1 MAELDDNDHRWWDY
15 LILSFKEKSDAK
27 ELSCRRLRQLDE
39 DGNHITL
46 DVQIKQ
52 ECFRFEVE
60 NKMEY
65 CDVSVRSVDD
75 MVCFVN
81 ETNQAVPIDRSTADR
96 IADLVC
102 LRARWLGVFFHG
114 LQLYVMGSEPADGPK
129 SIKPS
134 AGCGYFEVGIE
145 LAGRH
150 WRIRFTFGVG
160 SNTYSCFCDDSDLLD
175 DEFVGFDIEH
185 SKIICTNVCDLIRSN
200 VAATGSVGTG
210 ALTWFENMKLALKH
224 EEESGHLIY
233 GHVNRAVAGKH
244 VGFTITAQGVSFEVI
259 LQKKQTSCDFF
270 VFCKVGHYCVVMGTQ
285 HAPLSIESAREII
298 KLVLYRAR
306 WVVDLVS
313 KLDGVRIVLEPVSGA
328 MPRNPI
334 AGRDTLEIH
343 FMKSSAKLCVKLAF
357 DGSSV
362 AVVCSGGGGY
372 QIDFRCDRL
381 DSSNLA
387 DAFDRINQFMLLD
400 AGSSGWVRR
409 GVLPR
414 LDELDLVSLELSSH
428 GFSVTRSKS
437 YLLVRYG
444 ETSMLLKV
452 GDGINYV
459 IRFKSE
465 AVRKTE
471 LLAMLRVVVEYVDAH
486 KSFASDS
493 KPSGLLS
500 VTGRSVRSE
509 CLCLH
514 ALESLMISLDDM
526 VDEWQFVE

>member
-1 MAELDDNDHRWWDY
+1 
-15 LILSFKEKSDAK
+15 
-27 ELSCRRLRQLDE
+27 
-39 DGNHITL
+39 
-46 DVQIKQ
+46 
-52 ECFRFEVE
+52 
-60 NKMEY
+60 
-65 CDVSVRSVDD
+65 
-75 MVCFVN
+75 
-81 ETNQAVPIDRSTADR
+81 
-96 IADLVC
+96 
-102 LRARWLGVFFHG
+102 
-114 LQLYVMGSEPADGPK
+114 
-129 SIKPS
+129 
-134 AGCGYFEVGIE
+134 
-145 LAGRH
+145 
-150 WRIRFTFGVG
+150 
-160 SNTYSCFCDDSDLLD
+160 
-175 DEFVGFDIEH
+175 
-185 SKIICTNVCDLIRSN
+185 
-200 VAATGSVGTG
+200 
-210 ALTWFENMKLALKH
+210 
-224 EEESGHLIY
+224 
-233 GHVNRAVAGKH
+233 
-244 VGFTITAQGVSFEVI
+244 
-259 LQKKQTSCDFF
+259 
-270 VFCKVGHYCVVMGTQ
+270 MGTRP
-285 HAPLSIESAREII
+285 APLSIESACEII

-313 KLDGVRIVLEPVSGA
+313 KLDGVRIVREPVSGA

-414 LDELDLVSLELSSH
+414 LDEPDLVSLELSSH